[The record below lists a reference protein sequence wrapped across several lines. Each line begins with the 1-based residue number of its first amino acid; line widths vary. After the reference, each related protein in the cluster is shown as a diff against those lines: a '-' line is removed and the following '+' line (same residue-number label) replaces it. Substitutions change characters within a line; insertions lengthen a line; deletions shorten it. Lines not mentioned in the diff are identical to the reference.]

1 MSYKIFNY
9 TEYEQIPQSTI
20 QYIFNVADID
30 NIAEVSLVEINEFL
44 NMQENDDEYTRIT
57 QSL

>member
-1 MSYKIFNY
+1 MFFNY

-20 QYIFNVADID
+20 QYIFSVADIE
-30 NIAEVSLVEINEFL
+30 NIAEVSLKDINEFL

-57 QSL
+57 QSNEC

>member
-9 TEYEQIPQSTI
+9 TAYEQIPQSTI

-30 NIAEVSLVEINEFL
+30 NIAEVSLSEINEFL

-57 QSL
+57 